1 MRDNYIYVNV
11 GNGFSKVVFNNICGM
26 LRQGK
31 IVEPMVSCIGH
42 NLNNMVQEDYK
53 RELENEFG
61 AQLETTYREGVC
73 SYGYFYKLKKNLDD
87 YEKEVMVFMAMQFYE
102 KFVKGK
108 PLLLDVYYDLIK
120 DITKDYMLNCDNRN
134 MSLLKSVNEYLDNNR
149 QRLEGFVNSCIDY

>member
-11 GNGFSKVVFNNICGM
+11 GNGFSKVCFSNICSV

-42 NLNNMVQEDYK
+42 NLNNMVQEDYR
-53 RELENEFG
+53 RELEKEFG
-61 AQLETTYREGVC
+61 AQLETTYRDGVC
-73 SYGYFYKLKKNLDD
+73 SYGYSYKLKKNLDD
-87 YEKEVMVFMAMQFYE
+87 YEKEVMVYMTMQFYE

-134 MSLLKSVNEYLDNNR
+134 MSLLKSINEYLDSNR
-149 QRLEGFVNSCIDY
+149 QRLEGFVNNCIDY